1 MSRTGGPR
9 AQMMNRLVSVL
20 CLTLMAAGLAIPT
33 PSAIARKAPQP
44 SGIVRV
50 KLETSAGPIVVAVD
64 TRRAPKTAENFL
76 AYVDDGRFDGT
87 KFYRAARAKYDPRQG
102 FIQGGIETDARRILP
117 PFPLETTA
125 QTGILHMDG
134 TISMARREDPDSAGG
149 NYFICIGRAP
159 HMDAQPE
166 NGGPGKKGFAA
177 FGRVVQGMD
186 VVRRILALPTG
197 GGTDGMRGQMLLR
210 AVRVTRAVRL
220 DGTPRP
226 TGRVKPWLIKRPT

>member
-1 MSRTGGPR
+1 MRSVNLLMIVCAALAALVMGDASAAAKR
-9 AQMMNRLVSVL
+9 AAS
-20 CLTLMAAGLAIPT
+20 TA
-33 PSAIARKAPQP
+33 
-44 SGIVRV
+44 GIVRV
-50 KLETSAGPIVVAVD
+50 KLETSAGPIVIAVD
-64 TRRAPKTAENFL
+64 TRRAPATAGNFL

-125 QTGILHMDG
+125 QTGIRHLDG

-149 NYFICIGRAP
+149 NYFICIGAAP
-159 HMDAQPE
+159 HMDAQPGI
-166 NGGPGKKGFAA
+166 NGPGKIEPGRKGFAA
-177 FGRVVQGMD
+177 FGQVVEGMD
-186 VVRRILALPTG
+186 VVHRILALPTG

>member
-1 MSRTGGPR
+1 MIVFAGVAALVTGNASNAAKR
-9 AQMMNRLVSVL
+9 AAS
-20 CLTLMAAGLAIPT
+20 T
-33 PSAIARKAPQP
+33 P
-44 SGIVRV
+44 GIVRV
-50 KLETSAGPIVVAVD
+50 KLETSAGPIVIAVE

-102 FIQGGIETDARRILP
+102 FIQGGIQTDARRILP

-125 QTGILHMDG
+125 QTGLRHLDG

-159 HMDAQPE
+159 HMDA
-166 NGGPGKKGFAA
+166 GPGKKGFAA

-186 VVRRILALPTG
+186 VVRRILAQPTG
-197 GGTDGMRGQMLLR
+197 GGTDSMRGQMLLR
-210 AVRVTRAVRL
+210 AVRVIRAVRL

>member
-1 MSRTGGPR
+1 MIVFAGVAALVTGDASNAAKR
-9 AQMMNRLVSVL
+9 AAS
-20 CLTLMAAGLAIPT
+20 T
-33 PSAIARKAPQP
+33 P
-44 SGIVRV
+44 GIVRV
-50 KLETSAGPIVVAVD
+50 KLETSAGPIVIAVE
-64 TRRAPKTAENFL
+64 TRRAPKTAANFL

-125 QTGILHMDG
+125 QTGLRHLDG

-159 HMDAQPE
+159 HMDAS
-166 NGGPGKKGFAA
+166 PGRKGFAA

-186 VVRRILALPTG
+186 VVRRILAMPTG

-210 AVRVTRAVRL
+210 AVRVIRAVRL

>member
-1 MSRTGGPR
+1 MLR
-9 AQMMNRLVSVL
+9 AFGLII
-20 CLTLMAAGLAIPT
+20 GLALLLTGSVAP
-33 PSAIARKAPQP
+33 ARKPAIPA
-44 SGIVRV
+44 GIVRV
-50 KLETSAGPIVVAVD
+50 RLDTNLGPIIIAVE
-64 TRRAPKTAENFL
+64 TRRAPKTAANFL

-125 QTGILHMDG
+125 QTGLRHLDG

-159 HMDAQPE
+159 HMDAQP
-166 NGGPGKKGFAA
+166 GKSGPGKKGFAA
-177 FGRVVQGMD
+177 FGRVVHGMD
-186 VVRRILALPTG
+186 VVRRILAQPTG

>member
-1 MSRTGGPR
+1 MITRGFR
-9 AQMMNRLVSVL
+9 WL
-20 CLTLMAAGLAIPT
+20 CLTLAIAGFGLTAT
-33 PSAIARKAPQP
+33 PALARKAAPP
-44 SGIVRV
+44 TGIVRV
-50 KLETSAGPIVVAVD
+50 KLDTSAGPIVIAVD
-64 TRRAPKTAENFL
+64 TRRAPKTAANFL

-159 HMDAQPE
+159 HMDAS
-166 NGGPGKKGFAA
+166 PGRKGFAA

-186 VVRRILALPTG
+186 VVRRILAMPTG

-210 AVRVTRAVRL
+210 AVRVTRVTRL

-226 TGRVKPWLIKRPT
+226 TGRVKPWLINRPT

>member
-1 MSRTGGPR
+1 MRNANPLMIAFAAVAVLVMGDASDAAKR
-9 AQMMNRLVSVL
+9 AAS
-20 CLTLMAAGLAIPT
+20 T
-33 PSAIARKAPQP
+33 P
-44 SGIVRV
+44 GIVRV
-50 KLETSAGPIVVAVD
+50 KLETSAGPIVIAVD
-64 TRRAPKTAENFL
+64 TRRAPKTAANFL

-102 FIQGGIETDARRILP
+102 FIQGGIQTDARRILP

-125 QTGILHMDG
+125 QTGLRHLDG

-159 HMDAQPE
+159 HMDA
-166 NGGPGKKGFAA
+166 GPGKKGFAA

-186 VVRRILALPTG
+186 IVRRILAQPTG

-210 AVRVTRAVRL
+210 AVRVIRAVRL

>member
-1 MSRTGGPR
+1 MRHVNSLMIVFTAVAALVTGDASDAAKR
-9 AQMMNRLVSVL
+9 AAS
-20 CLTLMAAGLAIPT
+20 T
-33 PSAIARKAPQP
+33 P
-44 SGIVRV
+44 GIIRV
-50 KLETSAGPIVVAVD
+50 KLETSAGPIVIAVD
-64 TRRAPKTAENFL
+64 TRRAPKTAANFL

-87 KFYRAARAKYDPRQG
+87 KFYRAARAKYDQRQG

-125 QTGILHMDG
+125 QTGLRHLDG

-159 HMDAQPE
+159 HMDAS
-166 NGGPGKKGFAA
+166 PGRKGFAA

-186 VVRRILALPTG
+186 VVRRILAMPTG

-210 AVRVTRAVRL
+210 AVRVKRAVRL

>member
-1 MSRTGGPR
+1 MSQGAGSCAR
-9 AQMMNRLVSVL
+9 MMDRVVSAL
-20 CLTLMAAGLAIPT
+20 FLTLMAADLAILT

-44 SGIVRV
+44 GGIVRV
-50 KLETSAGPIVVAVD
+50 KLETSAGPIVIAVD
-64 TRRAPKTAENFL
+64 TRRAPKTAANFL

-125 QTGILHMDG
+125 QTGLRHLDG

-149 NYFICIGRAP
+149 NYFICVGRAP
-159 HMDAQPE
+159 QMDAQPGQ
-166 NGGPGKKGFAA
+166 NGPGKKGFAA
-177 FGRVVQGMD
+177 FGRVAEGMA
-186 VVRRILALPTG
+186 VVRRILAMPTG